1 MNDPQNHFNWERFIG
16 LLLAI
21 GVVVVFIFFLFTP
34 PEITQLT
41 LPIIR
46 FLAALTAGFSAYLF
60 AGSLD
65 FVGSLYNRIQFR
77 AAGAFAAFI
86 AVFFLFSY
94 GLSQNPIISEPEAPP
109 PPSEKP
115 TALTPTP
122 IVESDKTSPAPIPE
136 NQTLSDLSNLE
147 SLLSSGNWRE
157 ADRETG
163 KVMLDIMGRAQQG
176 TIESGNLSTFPCEE
190 LRAIDSL
197 WVKYSNGKFGFSVQ
211 EEIWAGLGSP
221 TVVIPG
227 RISEINTF
235 MTIVGWGFADRIFSY
250 EDFDFDIEQ
259 APKGHLPAWL
269 HDIYCFDEPE
279 KCFWEVIIAPLVR
292 TEICMSGA

>member
-1 MNDPQNHFNWERFIG
+1 MNDPQNHFDWERFIG

-21 GVVVVFIFFLFTP
+21 GVVIVFVVFLFRP
-34 PEITQLT
+34 PDINQFT

-46 FLAALTAGFSAYLF
+46 FLAALAAGLSAYLF

-65 FVGSLYNRIQFR
+65 FAGSLSNRIQVK

-94 GLSQNPIISEPEAPP
+94 GLPQNPVVSGPVDPPARSEEPTTSTPPPVVEPDQAPP
-109 PPSEKP
+109 TS
-115 TALTPTP
+115 TP
-122 IVESDKTSPAPIPE
+122 ED
-136 NQTLSDLSNLE
+136 QTLSDFSALE

-176 TIESGNLSTFPCEE
+176 TIEPGNMSSFPCEE
-190 LRAIDSL
+190 LQEIDSL

-211 EEIWAGLGSP
+211 EEIWASLGSP

-227 RISEINTF
+227 KISELNTF
-235 MTIVGWGFADRIFSY
+235 MTFVGWGFADSIFSY

-269 HDIYCFDEPE
+269 HDVYCFGESE
-279 KCFWEVIIAPLVR
+279 KCFWEVIVAPLVR
-292 TEICMSGA
+292 TEICISST

>member
-1 MNDPQNHFNWERFIG
+1 MNDPQNHFDWERFIG

-21 GVVVVFIFFLFTP
+21 GVVIVFVFFLFLP
-34 PEITQLT
+34 PDINQLT

-46 FLAALTAGFSAYLF
+46 FLAALAAGLSAYLF

-65 FVGSLYNRIQFR
+65 FVGSLSNRIQVK

-86 AVFFLFSY
+86 AVFFLFSH
-94 GLSQNPIISEPEAPP
+94 GLPQNPVVSDPQAPP
-109 PPSEKP
+109 
-115 TALTPTP
+115 
-122 IVESDKTSPAPIPE
+122 TSIPE
-136 NQTLSDLSNLE
+136 DQTLSDFSTLE

-157 ADRETG
+157 SDRETG

-176 TIESGNLSTFPCEE
+176 TIEPGNISSFPCEE
-190 LRAIDSL
+190 LREIDSL

-227 RISEINTF
+227 KISELNTF
-235 MTIVGWGFADRIFSY
+235 MTFVGWGFADSIFSY

-269 HDIYCFDEPE
+269 HDVYCFGESE
-279 KCFWEVIIAPLVR
+279 KCFWEVIVAPLVR
-292 TEICMSGA
+292 TEICISGT